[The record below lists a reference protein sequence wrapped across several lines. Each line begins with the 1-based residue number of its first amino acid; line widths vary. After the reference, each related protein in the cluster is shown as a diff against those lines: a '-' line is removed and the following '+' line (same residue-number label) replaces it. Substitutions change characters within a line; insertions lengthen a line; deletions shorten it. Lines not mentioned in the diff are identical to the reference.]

1 VLDDQFS
8 GPAVLPNR
16 LKGRKYVGGT
26 NIFRTGAANCTAV
39 VSAKQQ
45 YIAGQ
50 PCVASLPAI
59 FLVGGMTSVFMRV
72 YVESC
77 T

>member
-1 VLDDQFS
+1 MLDDQFS

-39 VSAKQQ
+39 VSAK
-45 YIAGQ
+45 YMAEQ